1 MGKGPKHN
9 LGRNRNNAIFKVAGV
24 NMKDKKGKAKEVV
37 SKLKVLNAKN
47 KSKVMDL
54 DNTLKQLQHS
64 NALAGTSVSGKE
76 KKDETIKPGPTK
88 PENIKDTDMTDLA
101 EMLKTNS

>member
-1 MGKGPKHN
+1 
-9 LGRNRNNAIFKVAGV
+9 
-24 NMKDKKGKAKEVV
+24 
-37 SKLKVLNAKN
+37 
-47 KSKVMDL
+47 
-54 DNTLKQLQHS
+54 
-64 NALAGTSVSGKE
+64 VSGKE